1 MTCLERRGSSAAQ
14 WHFTLYH
21 PENCQWLVYFG
32 VARRDMLVRPAVL
45 VIWMG
50 AVCADHVDVSRDDE
64 AEDLLPGP
72 QSAWLEDGWLR
83 HFAVPS
89 GEEHQKVHHFPLQ
102 GGNAALGPFWV

>member
-1 MTCLERRGSSAAQ
+1 
-14 WHFTLYH
+14 
-21 PENCQWLVYFG
+21 
-32 VARRDMLVRPAVL
+32 MLIRPAVL

-72 QSAWLEDGWLR
+72 QSTGLEDGWLR

-102 GGNAALGPFWV
+102 GGNEA